1 VTGSIGLGKF
11 IKDLLGN
18 EIKLTDAKG
27 NIIKIEDAKDKVTF
41 TKDNAGKEIT
51 VKIDNGSEQKIVFGI
66 PLNEIT
72 DKLAQEL
79 GYENADALITKLS
92 NKSSKTAV
100 T

>member
-11 IKDLLGN
+11 IEDLLGN

-66 PLNEIT
+66 PLNELT
-72 DKLAQEL
+72 DEFVQKYTSYKTVDELLASL
-79 GYENADALITKLS
+79 NAK
-92 NKSSKTAV
+92 K
-100 T
+100 